1 VSNALAIAA
10 VTESLVALLSDHL
23 PAAQVNNAHVSAVT
37 PDQTLGRANPGVNV
51 FLYQVC
57 PNAALRNAD
66 LPTRAL
72 DGTMLQKPQAALDLH
87 YLFTFYGDDTLLE
100 QQRMLGVVALTLHR
114 FPNLQRNW
122 VQPVPIT
129 TSTTAPSNLQNQ
141 TQLVRFTPISFSLEE
156 LSKLWSF
163 LLKVDYVL
171 SAAYVASVVLIE
183 ADDDVPAPPAL
194 PALSYRV
201 RALPRRQ
208 LTITQVVAAS
218 DPNAPITMATD
229 IAILGTNLTAPS
241 GGSTQVLIGGINTP
255 PGSISTNRITVAL
268 PNGLMIGP
276 QTAQVLQPLRLGSPP
291 VSHPGTGD
299 TSNLAAFILNP
310 MIATSSPGGFA
321 ITLVP
326 NFGSPPGPAIQV
338 TLVPQVQAGQRAV
351 LQLFPQAT
359 PTTFQLFDGG
369 TLTSATDTLDFPI
382 GGLAHGTYIV
392 RVLVDGAETPLVLGA
407 GGVPVGPLVTV

>member
-10 VTESLVALLSDHL
+10 VTESLVALLNDHL
-23 PAAQVNNAHVSAVT
+23 PAAQVNNATVSAVT

-51 FLYQVC
+51 FLYQVS

-114 FPNLQRNW
+114 FPNLQRS
-122 VQPVPIT
+122 QIQQVPIT
-129 TSTTAPSNLQNQ
+129 LSTTAPSNLEQQ

-171 SAAYVASVVLIE
+171 SAAYIASVVLIE

-194 PALSYRV
+194 PTLSYRL
-201 RALPRRQ
+201 RAVPMRQ
-208 LTITQVVAAS
+208 VAITQVVAAS

-229 IAILGTNLTAPS
+229 IAIIGTNLTAPA
-241 GGSTQVLIGGINTP
+241 GGSTQVLIGGINAP
-255 PGSISTNRITVAL
+255 PGSISASRITVAL
-268 PNGLMIGP
+268 PGGLKVGP
-276 QTAQVLQPLRLGSPP
+276 QTAQVIQPLQFGSPP
-291 VSHPGTGD
+291 AFYPRTGD
-299 TSNLAAFILNP
+299 TSNLAAFVLNP
-310 MIATSSPGGFA
+310 MFAAGSPGGLA
-321 ITLVP
+321 ITLMP
-326 NFGSPPGPAIQV
+326 QFGSPPGPAIQV
-338 TLVPQVQAGQRAV
+338 QLVPAVQPGQRVV
-351 LQLFPQAT
+351 LQMLPQAA
-359 PTTFQLFDGG
+359 PTNYQLFDGG

-382 GGLAHGTYIV
+382 GGLAHATYIV
-392 RVLVDGAETPLVLGA
+392 RVLVDGAETPFVLGP
-407 GGVPVGPLVTV
+407 GGVPTGPLVTV